1 MFSNDRNIE
10 TIGKFIEVFRHYIK
24 LQNEYLRLGVVE
36 KLVRLITALFLF
48 CVLLLFIFIICI
60 YLSFS
65 AAYAMAAVIGYPLAF
80 LVVSGVYMLLFVMIW
95 IFRHQWIERPLIRLL
110 ASILMEK

>member
-24 LQNEYLRLGVVE
+24 LQNEYLRLGVIE
-36 KLVRLITALFLF
+36 KLVRLITAMFLF
-48 CVLLLFIFIICI
+48 FVLLLFILIVCI

-65 AAYAMAAVIGYPLAF
+65 AAYAMAAVIGFPLAF
-80 LVVSGVYMLLFVMIW
+80 LAVAGFYMLLFVTIW
-95 IFRHQWIERPLIRLL
+95 IFRHRWVERPLIHLL

>member
-36 KLVRLITALFLF
+36 KLVRLITAMFLF
-48 CVLLLFIFIICI
+48 FVLLLFVLVVCI
-60 YLSFS
+60 YLSF
-65 AAYAMAAVIGYPLAF
+65 AAACAMAPVTGYPLAF
-80 LVVSGVYMLLFVMIW
+80 CAIAGFYVLAFVLIW
-95 IFRHQWIERPLIRLL
+95 IFRHRLIERPLIRVL
-110 ASILMEK
+110 ASILIDK